1 MRVGDGGR
9 LVAGIWQAIEQ
20 LPQSAI
26 ANLRGAWR
34 RLYNASK
41 LVYASIEQDWLLLKD
56 VMAFLALAQRSEY
69 TPRKCEPEAIA
80 FITDFKNEVL
90 WWLAH
95 LFDTYIRE
103 VYLPAHGGCDR
114 PPGALSRDPSKRKYV
129 QMHPEAVWQAIQEA
143 RETGCSLATVLV
155 VRKKDDHAGTDAT
168 GASRFMAKHH
178 MMYNFRRDLAF
189 RGVRHLCAI
198 SDPSIHSKRDM
209 DVTVFWSWETK
220 TAAFGDVQEIVQQKQ
235 LLPAD
240 RDLPNN
246 VAARWDM
253 PKQTRVASFHEL
265 QALSHTIHQL
275 TSADFRGIWDFKLPQ
290 GVILRPVQAEEE
302 RGEDRARP
310 GAFDRVSTQR
320 MWSGRG

>member
-1 MRVGDGGR
+1 MRATSAINACSTFALYIFIWSEIAFGRIPAACTQKLLSIFECICDRICGVVHHCPCTTAGLSPFPSFPHMRVGDGGR

-41 LVYASIEQDWLLLKD
+41 LAYASIEQDWLLLKD
-56 VMAFLALAQRSEY
+56 VMVFVALAQRSEY

-129 QMHPEAVWQAIQEA
+129 QMHPEAVWEAIQEA
-143 RETGCSLATVLV
+143 RDTGASLATVLAI
-155 VRKKDDHAGTDAT
+155 RKKTTTQVPTRQAQVV
-168 GASRFMAKHH
+168 
-178 MMYNFRRDLAF
+178 LW
-189 RGVRHLCAI
+189 
-198 SDPSIHSKRDM
+198 PS
-209 DVTVFWSWETK
+209 TT
-220 TAAFGDVQEIVQQKQ
+220 
-235 LLPAD
+235 
-240 RDLPNN
+240 
-246 VAARWDM
+246 
-253 PKQTRVASFHEL
+253 
-265 QALSHTIHQL
+265 
-275 TSADFRGIWDFKLPQ
+275 
-290 GVILRPVQAEEE
+290 
-302 RGEDRARP
+302 
-310 GAFDRVSTQR
+310 
-320 MWSGRG
+320 